1 MEKNRPEIDG
11 KLIPGTTE
19 NSDFCAPVP
28 FVKNKLRSILLVNQ
42 KAGDLYKWEH
52 SNFCVN

>member
-1 MEKNRPEIDG
+1 MEKNKPEIDG

-19 NSDFCAPVP
+19 NSDFFAPVP
-28 FVKNKLRSILLVNQ
+28 FVKNKLKSILLVNQ
-42 KAGDLYKWEH
+42 KAGDLYKWEP

>member
-1 MEKNRPEIDG
+1 MEKNKPEIDG

-28 FVKNKLRSILLVNQ
+28 FVCKSESWRSI
-42 KAGDLYKWEH
+42 
-52 SNFCVN
+52 